1 MGADMNQ
8 AVKAI
13 AEAEAYPGPSLVI
26 GYAPCI
32 NHGIKK
38 GMSKAQDEEKLAVEC
53 GYWQNFR
60 FNPANAKPFT
70 LDSKEPDFDKHI
82 EFLNGEVRYSS
93 LALKDK
99 ERAEALQRKNLENA
113 KAQRKHLEELVK
125 MYDGE

>member
-1 MGADMNQ
+1 MGADMNL

-26 GYAPCI
+26 AYAPCI

-38 GMSKAQDEEKLAVEC
+38 GMSKAQEEEKLAVEC

-60 FNPANAKPFT
+60 FNPANEKPFS

-99 ERAEALQRKNLENA
+99 ARAEALQQKNLENA
-113 KAQRKHLEELVK
+113 KAQRKHLESLNEVYNK
-125 MYDGE
+125 